1 MEPAER
7 ARIEREVWAR
17 ARSRVRAKL
26 GFAWHFAVFV
36 LINLGLYAIN
46 LSYTPHTLWFVW
58 PLGGWGL
65 ALAFHALAV
74 FQGSGLSEELLEA
87 EVRRE
92 LSRRGL
98 G

>member
-1 MEPAER
+1 MDQAER
-7 ARIEREVWAR
+7 ARIEREVRAK

-36 LINLGLYAIN
+36 LINLGLYVIN
-46 LSYTPHTLWFVW
+46 QSYTPSTAWFLW

-74 FQGSGLSEELLEA
+74 FQGSGLSEALLED

>member
-1 MEPAER
+1 MNQAER
-7 ARIEREVWAR
+7 AEIERQVRAR
-17 ARSRVRAKL
+17 ARSRVRVKL
-26 GFAWHFAVFV
+26 GFAWHFAVFA
-36 LINLGLYAIN
+36 LINLGLYVIN
-46 LSYTPHTLWFVW
+46 RSYTPSTAWFLW

-74 FQGSGLSEELLEA
+74 YQGSGLSEELLEA

-92 LSRRGL
+92 LARRGL